1 MLKFLQN
8 LLKKQNPLESFAFLH
23 TDIHSHLIP
32 GIDDGAPD
40 LETSLTL
47 IKGLQD
53 LGFKKLITTPHIMA
67 DLYPNTPEIIQ
78 DGLTKVREALKAEN
92 IDIEIDA
99 AAEYLMDEGFADKI
113 AAGNLLTLGDNY
125 VLVEM
130 SFISPPP
137 NVEQLLFQLQ
147 TKGYRPIMAHP
158 ERYSYYGG
166 DLAKY
171 ERLKERGCL
180 LQLNL
185 LSLTGYYGPDVRRVA
200 TKMLKAGL
208 FDLTGTDL
216 HHNRHLNALQALLQD
231 NRAAALLEGYKWRN
245 KEVFELL
252 SITNN

>member
-1 MLKFLQN
+1 MLKFFQN
-8 LLKKQNPLESFAFLH
+8 ILKKQKTLESFAFLH

-40 LETSLTL
+40 VGASLL
-47 IKGLQD
+47 MIKALQQ
-53 LGFKKLITTPHIMA
+53 LGFKQLITTPHIMA

-78 DGLTKVREALKAEN
+78 TGLEKVRKALKAEN
-92 IDIEIDA
+92 IDMPIDA
-99 AAEYLMDEGFADKI
+99 AAEYLMDESFADKI
-113 AAGNLLTLGDNY
+113 DAGKLLTLGDKY

-137 NVEQLLFQLQ
+137 NGEQLLFQLQ

-158 ERYSYYGG
+158 ERYSYYRG

-185 LSLTGYYGPDVRRVA
+185 LSLSGYYGPDVRRTA
-200 TKMLKAGL
+200 TRMLKAGL
-208 FDLTGTDL
+208 FDLAGTDL
-216 HHNRHLNALQALLQD
+216 HHERHLNGLQALLQD
-231 NRAAALLEGYKWRN
+231 GRAAELLAGYNWRN
-245 KEVFELL
+245 ELF
-252 SITNN
+252 TTEAQNR

>member
-8 LLKKQNPLESFAFLH
+8 IFKKQKTLESFAFLH

-40 LETSLTL
+40 LETSIAL
-47 IKGLQD
+47 IKGLRD

-67 DLYPNTPEIIQ
+67 DLYPNTPEIIKE
-78 DGLTKVREALKAEN
+78 GLTKVRAALEAEDIN
-92 IDIEIDA
+92 IEIDA
-99 AAEYLMDEGFADKI
+99 AAEYLMDEGFANKI
-113 AAGNLLTLGDNY
+113 KAGNLLTLGDNY

-137 NVEQLLFQLQ
+137 NLEQLLFQLQ

-158 ERYSYYGG
+158 ERYSYYGS
-166 DLAKY
+166 DLSNF

-185 LSLTGYYGPDVRRVA
+185 LSLSGYYGPDVRRVA
-200 TKMLKAGL
+200 TKILQAGL
-208 FDLTGTDL
+208 FDLMGTDL
-216 HHNRHLNALQALLQD
+216 HHERHQNALQALLQD
-231 NRAAALLEGYKWRN
+231 GRAGALLEGYNWRN
-245 KEVFELL
+245 KEIFGLR
-252 SITNN
+252 TTKHA

>member
-1 MLKFLQN
+1 MLKFFQN
-8 LLKKQNPLESFAFLH
+8 ILKTKKTLESFAFLH
-23 TDIHSHLIP
+23 TDIHSHLLP

-40 LETSLTL
+40 LETSITL

-137 NVEQLLFQLQ
+137 NVDQLLFQLQ

-166 DLAKY
+166 NLEKY

-185 LSLTGYYGPDVRRVA
+185 LSVTGYYGPDVRRVA
-200 TKMLKAGL
+200 TKMLKTGL
-208 FDLTGTDL
+208 FDLIGTDL
-216 HHNRHLNALQALLQD
+216 HHDRHLSEMQAILQNGRVLVLMKSHTLLNESIFALTTQLP
-231 NRAAALLEGYKWRN
+231 
-245 KEVFELL
+245 
-252 SITNN
+252 